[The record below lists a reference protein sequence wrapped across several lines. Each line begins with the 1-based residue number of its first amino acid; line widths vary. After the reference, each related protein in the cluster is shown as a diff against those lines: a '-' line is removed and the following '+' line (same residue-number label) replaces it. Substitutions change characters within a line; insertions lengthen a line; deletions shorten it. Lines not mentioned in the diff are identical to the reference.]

1 MGQTKT
7 SGAQDFS
14 LELPGCI
21 DKGVILHELLHALG
35 FAHEQTRP
43 DRDHYVRINYQN
55 ILSGQE
61 HNFERY
67 AANQVDMFGTAY
79 DYGEIVSDPS

>member
-1 MGQTKT
+1 
-7 SGAQDFS
+7 
-14 LELPGCI
+14 
-21 DKGVILHELLHALG
+21 
-35 FAHEQTRP
+35 
-43 DRDHYVRINYQN
+43 
-55 ILSGQE
+55 QE